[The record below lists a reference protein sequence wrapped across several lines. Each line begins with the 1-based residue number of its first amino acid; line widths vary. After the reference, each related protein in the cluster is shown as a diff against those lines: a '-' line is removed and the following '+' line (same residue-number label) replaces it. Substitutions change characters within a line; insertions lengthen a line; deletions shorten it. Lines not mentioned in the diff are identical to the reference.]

1 MAGMKKIEHS
11 ELTWRDNAPVSANFG
26 DVYYSAENGLA
37 ETNYVFLHGVGA
49 PDIWQGRDHFVIA
62 ETGFGTGLNFLATW
76 KAFRESGATGRL
88 TFISVEGYPLT
99 ERALAA
105 AHETFPEVA
114 EYAAALRA
122 AWPPAA
128 PGFHKRHFDD
138 GRVNLLLMFGDA
150 AESYARLNAEVD
162 AWFLD
167 GFAPAK
173 NPEMWSEPLFDQIA
187 RLSKPGARFATF
199 TAAGFVRRGL
209 IARGFDVAKVKGY
222 GTKRER
228 LVGEMT
234 DKSLSTTQ
242 PAARPEWAQLT
253 QAADGPIAIIGGG
266 IAGASM
272 AHALRARG
280 RDVTVYRSS
289 GHPSA
294 SQVPAAILAP
304 RFLLDRQPVAEFFT
318 SAYAY
323 STAFAPY
330 SQAWAETPGITMHPK
345 NAKDA
350 ERLKAIATHMDWS
363 DDWMRECGDAL
374 TLPRGGSLDTVTAL
388 DSLLAGTQLANAD
401 VTALTKQTNG
411 WQVQTEKGSQNFAHV
426 IVAAGIECEQL
437 LAPFG
442 CPPLRPNRGQVEIC
456 DGGLSNG
463 SLAYGGYLTAEI
475 SGHQT
480 LGSTFDRLEEYGP
493 ADFLPHTG
501 DRDRILATYASVIG
515 QDFPRDHITASWAGV
530 RATTPDHLPYAGPA
544 FDAEL
549 ARAQYAPLGRD
560 ANIRDLGE
568 PPLLAG
574 LSILTGLGSK
584 GYQYGPM
591 MADYLAASLCGEP
604 LPLPNDLVAAVH
616 PMRALIR
623 AIVRGQSASSDS

>member
-1 MAGMKKIEHS
+1 MKKIEHS

-49 PDIWQGRDHFVIA
+49 PDIWRDHDHFVIA

-76 KAFRESGATGRL
+76 KAFRESGARGRL

-99 ERALAA
+99 ERALEA

-128 PGFHKRHFDD
+128 PGFHKRHFD
-138 GRVNLLLMFGDA
+138 GGKVNLLLMFGDA
-150 AESYARLNAEVD
+150 AKGYARLNAEVD

-173 NPEMWSEPLFDQIA
+173 NPEMWSDALFDQIA

-209 IARGFDVAKVKGY
+209 IARGFDVSKVKGY

-228 LVGEMT
+228 LVGEMK
-234 DKSLSTTQ
+234 DKSLVTVQQTVW
-242 PAARPEWAQLT
+242 PEWAQLSP
-253 QAADGPIAIIGGG
+253 AADGPMAIIGGG

-272 AHALRARG
+272 AYALEARG
-280 RDVTVYRSS
+280 RDVTVYRSP
-289 GHPSA
+289 GHPCA

-304 RFLLDRQPVAEFFT
+304 RFLLDHQPVAEFFT

-330 SQAWAETPGITMHPK
+330 TQAWAEAHGITMHPK

-350 ERLKAIATHMDWS
+350 DRLKAIAKHLDWS
-363 DDWMRECGDAL
+363 DDWLREADDTL
-374 TLPRGGSLDTVTAL
+374 VLPRGGSIDTTTAL
-388 DSLLAGTQLANAD
+388 ESLLDGVTLVGAN
-401 VTALTKQTNG
+401 VTALTKHADG
-411 WQVQTEKGSQNFAHV
+411 WRVQAEGESRDFAHV
-426 IVAAGIECEQL
+426 IVAAGIESDRL

-456 DGGLSNG
+456 SASLSDG
-463 SLAYGGYLTAEI
+463 SLAYGGYLTAAI
-475 SGHQT
+475 SGQQT
-480 LGSTFDRLEEYGP
+480 LGSTFDRLDTYG
-493 ADFLPHTG
+493 ADDFQPRPE
-501 DRDRILATYASVIG
+501 DRERILATYTSVMG
-515 QDFPRDHITASWAGV
+515 QEFPRDRITGSWAGL

-544 FDAEL
+544 FDAAL
-549 ARAQYAPLGRD
+549 ARTQYAPLGRD
-560 ANIRDLGE
+560 ANIRELGE

-616 PMRALIR
+616 PMRGLIR
-623 AIVRGQSASSDS
+623 AIIRGQSLSSNS